1 MKLFWLTALAMV
13 AFAAN
18 SVLTRVALTTGSDPF
33 AFAALRVVTGAIM
46 LIVLV
51 RFRGAM
57 PALNLRNR
65 LAPVAALSVYMLGF
79 SIAYLSLP
87 SGAGALILFGAVQL
101 SMFAGAVL
109 VKENVPPQRWLGG
122 ALALS
127 GLSYLLWPEADT
139 TFAFLATLAMISAGV
154 GWGVYSLIGRS
165 ARDPLADTAMNFALA
180 VVPTGLVWAVTQ
192 GALTPSGIVLAVI
205 AGSVTSGLGY
215 ALWYAILP
223 RLGASRASV
232 AQLSVPIIAMAG
244 GFVFL
249 GEEIT
254 VKFVIA
260 SVLVLGGIGV
270 SMRRSSKA

>member
-18 SVLTRVALTTGSDPF
+18 SVLTRVALTSGSDPF
-33 AFAALRVVTGAIM
+33 AFAALRVVAGAIM
-46 LIVLV
+46 LVALV
-51 RFRGAM
+51 RLRGAM
-57 PALNLRNR
+57 PALNLRAR
-65 LAPVAALSVYMLGF
+65 FAPVVALFVYMIGF

-87 SGAGALILFGAVQL
+87 SGAGALILFGSVQL
-101 SMFAGAVL
+101 SMFAGAL
-109 VKENVPPQRWLGG
+109 YLKESVPPQRWLGG

-127 GLSYLLWPEADT
+127 GLSYLLWPEAGSDFT
-139 TFAFLATLAMISAGV
+139 PLAMLAMILAGI

-165 ARDPLADTAMNFALA
+165 ARDPLTDTAMNFALA
-180 VVPTGLVWAVTQ
+180 VVPTGLVWGITQ

-205 AGSVTSGLGY
+205 AGAVTSGLGY

-260 SVLVLGGIGV
+260 SVLVLGGIGI
-270 SMRRSSKA
+270 SLWRRSA